1 MSTPYLRSGSTIALK
16 ITRVCAGSGEVQE
29 PEISGS
35 WLVPHDMDQDA
46 LNSLGAELGYEIL
59 YEIAKQ
65 NPMPVLKI
73 EIVEVKDGHD

>member
-1 MSTPYLRSGSTIALK
+1 LAGHLSTGSTIALK

-46 LNSLGAELGYEIL
+46 LNRLGAELGYEIL

-65 NPMPVLKI
+65 NPMPIMKV
-73 EIVEVKDGHD
+73 EIVGVEHE